1 MITAHDLALFLG
13 KISHDAPIKFSLNG
27 KIYDGCGI
35 LIQSDRLSIF
45 LKEED
50 DSFPAYQS
58 HLFAGNSN
66 ESEILKSAGER
77 YEIIEMK
84 ENDSPKSN
92 LLGGGISFPIEN
104 D

>member
-1 MITAHDLALFLG
+1 MITAYDLALSLG
-13 KISHDAPIKFSLNG
+13 KIPHDAPIKFSLNG

-35 LIQSDRLSIF
+35 LVQADRLSIF

-58 HLFAGNSN
+58 HLFAGNLN
-66 ESEILKSAGER
+66 ESEE
-77 YEIIEMK
+77 ED
-84 ENDSPKSN
+84 DSPKSN
-92 LLGGGISFPIEN
+92 LLGGGISFPAEN